1 VCTLRRFI
9 PDLQRGNAWRSG
21 SAAKPLW
28 FDGRSVDI
36 LVQSAGAIEAG
47 VERTRAGAAASA
59 LVQCGLSRF

>member
-9 PDLQRGNAWRSG
+9 PDLQRGNAWRS
-21 SAAKPLW
+21 AAKPLW

-36 LVQSAGAIEAG
+36 LIQSAGAIEAG

-59 LVQCGLSRF
+59 LVQCGLSRV